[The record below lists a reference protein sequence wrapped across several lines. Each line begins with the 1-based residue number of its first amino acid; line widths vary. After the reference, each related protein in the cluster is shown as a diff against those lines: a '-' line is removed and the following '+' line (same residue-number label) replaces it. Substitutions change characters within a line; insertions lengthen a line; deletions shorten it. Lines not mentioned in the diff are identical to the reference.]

1 MISIGRLEA
10 RDRSA
15 WEELFAGY
23 HAFYGR
29 PNWPRENYDEVWRR
43 FRQDDRI
50 HAWGARVDGQ
60 LAGIVHFLVHA
71 STTSADVCYLQDLF
85 TAPEA
90 RGKGVA
96 RALIAEVE
104 LWAREQGCARVYW
117 LTQSSNETARRLY
130 DQVAEN
136 RGLGATALPTL
147 LSARRCPV
155 ALRQG
160 ASSRRMISSSRAIRN
175 VTVSR

>member
-10 RDRSA
+10 RDRGP

-29 PNWPRENYDEVWRR
+29 PSWPKENYDEAWGR
-43 FRQDDRI
+43 FEQDSQI
-50 HAWGARVDGQ
+50 HARGARIDGR
-60 LAGIVHFLVHA
+60 LVGIAHFLVHA

-96 RALIAEVE
+96 RALIAEVGR
-104 LWAREQGCARVYW
+104 WAHERGCARAYW
-117 LTQSSNETARRLY
+117 HTHSSNATARRLY

-136 RGLGATALPTL
+136 RGFIQYVVPL
-147 LSARRCPV
+147 
-155 ALRQG
+155 
-160 ASSRRMISSSRAIRN
+160 
-175 VTVSR
+175 

>member
-1 MISIGRLEA
+1 VISIGRLA
-10 RDRSA
+10 AGDRAA

-29 PNWPRENYDEVWRR
+29 PHWPQENYDEAWRR
-43 FRQDDRI
+43 FEQDEQI
-50 HAWGARVDGQ
+50 HARGARVDGRIV
-60 LAGIVHFLVHA
+60 GIVHFLVHA

-104 LWAREQGCARVYW
+104 RWAREQGCARVYW

-130 DQVAEN
+130 DQVAVN
-136 RGLGATALPTL
+136 RGFI
-147 LSARRCPV
+147 
-155 ALRQG
+155 QY
-160 ASSRRMISSSRAIRN
+160 AIQL
-175 VTVSR
+175 